1 MAQEISH
8 KENFLRGILKE
19 NPVFVL
25 LLGLCPTLGVTSNA
39 INGLGMGF
47 ATMFVLI
54 LSNLVIAV
62 IKGFI
67 PSKVRIPAYIV
78 VIASFVTVV
87 DLLMAGFLPDLHEEL
102 GLFIPLIVVNC
113 VVLGRAESYASKHQL
128 VESMVDGVG
137 MGVGFT
143 LALTLLGLVRE
154 LLGNL
159 SFFGIKL
166 IDGDGM
172 LVFIL
177 APGAF
182 IALGILIALMQALN
196 KNLDSRKKEQ
206 KEEAIA

>member
-1 MAQEISH
+1 MATEISNR
-8 KENFLRGILKE
+8 ENFLRGVLKE

-25 LLGLCPTLGVTSNA
+25 LLGLCPTLGVTSTA
-39 INGLGMGF
+39 INGLGMGL

-67 PSKVRIPAYIV
+67 PSKVRIPAFIV

-87 DLLMAGFLPDLHEEL
+87 DLLMAGFLPTLHEEL

-113 VVLGRAESYASKHQL
+113 VVLGRAESYASRHQL

-143 LALTLLGLVRE
+143 FALTLLGLVRE

-166 IDGDGM
+166 IDADGM
-172 LVFIL
+172 LVFVL

-182 IALGILIALMQALN
+182 IALGILIALMQGLN
-196 KNLDSRKKEQ
+196 KRMEEKKVQKQEQ
-206 KEEAIA
+206 ALA

>member
-1 MAQEISH
+1 MATQISH
-8 KENFLRGILKE
+8 KENFLKGVLKE

-25 LLGLCPTLGVTSNA
+25 LLGLCPALGVTSTA
-39 INGLGMGF
+39 INGLGMGL

-87 DLLMAGFLPDLHEEL
+87 DLLMAGFLPLLHEEL

-113 VVLGRAESYASKHQL
+113 VVLGRAESYASRHQL
-128 VESMVDGVG
+128 VESLVDGVG

-143 LALTLLGLVRE
+143 FALTLLGLVRE

-166 IDGDGM
+166 IDADGM
-172 LVFIL
+172 LVFVL

-196 KNLDSRKKEQ
+196 KRVEERKIEQGKEVT
-206 KEEAIA
+206 A

>member
-1 MAQEISH
+1 MATEISN
-8 KENFLRGILKE
+8 KENFLRGVLRE

-25 LLGLCPTLGVTSNA
+25 LLGLCPTLGVTSTA
-39 INGLGMGF
+39 INGLGMGL

-62 IKGFI
+62 IKGFV

-87 DLLMAGFLPDLHEEL
+87 DLLMAGFLPTLHEEL

-113 VVLGRAESYASKHQL
+113 VGLGRAESYASRHEL

-143 LALTLLGLVRE
+143 FALTLLGLVRE

-166 IDGDGM
+166 IDADGM
-172 LVFIL
+172 LVFVL

-196 KNLDSRKKEQ
+196 KRIEEKKSQQQE
-206 KEEAIA
+206 KALA